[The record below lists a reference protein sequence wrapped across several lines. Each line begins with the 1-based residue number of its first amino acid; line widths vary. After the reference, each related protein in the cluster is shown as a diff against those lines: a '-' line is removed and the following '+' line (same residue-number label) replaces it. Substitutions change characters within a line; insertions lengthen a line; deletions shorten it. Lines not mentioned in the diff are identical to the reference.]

1 VCFCRVLRM
10 FLGIF
15 MGEFGFEFV
24 RESDVKI
31 LVGT

>member
-1 VCFCRVLRM
+1 VCFCRVLLM

-24 RESDVKI
+24 GESDLTVLGI
-31 LVGT
+31 